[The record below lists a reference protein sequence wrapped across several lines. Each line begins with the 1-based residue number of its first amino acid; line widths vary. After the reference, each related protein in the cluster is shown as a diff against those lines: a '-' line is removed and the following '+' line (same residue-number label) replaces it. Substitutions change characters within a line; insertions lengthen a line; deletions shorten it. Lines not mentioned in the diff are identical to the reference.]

1 MTPADQID
9 IITGALAGTA
19 NKTLLA
25 WAKKHQIAAVGLF
38 LGDGD
43 SVKVTQLDE
52 ELGYVGLAQPGSPKL
67 INTLLENGYL
77 PVVSSIGVTDEGQ
90 LMNVNADQAATA
102 LAATLGADLILLSD
116 VSGILDGKGQRIAEM
131 TAAKAE
137 QLIEQG
143 IITDGMIVK
152 VNAALD
158 AARTLGRPVDIASWR
173 HAEQLPALFN
183 GMPMGTRILACFV
196 SRRRSFPAL
205 NFKIRKQSYGT
216 LGRAFYQAADQRFK
230 QFNDSLRFDYRLA
243 EQDIVGSVAW
253 SKALVTVGVLTAE
266 EQAQLEEALNV
277 LLEDVRAR
285 PQQILESDAE
295 DIHSWVEGKLIDKVG
310 QLGKKLHTGRSRNDQ
325 VATDLKLWCKDTVSE
340 LLTANRQLQSALV
353 ETAQNNQDA

>member
-1 MTPADQID
+1 MMNPLIIKLGGVLLDSEEALERLFSALVNYRESHQRPLVIVHGGGCVVDELMKGLNLPVKKKNGLRVTPADQID

-25 WAKKHQIAAVGLF
+25 WAKKHQITAVGLF

-52 ELGYVGLAQPGSPKL
+52 ELGHVGLAQPGSPKL
-67 INTLLENGYL
+67 INSLLENGYL

-183 GMPMGTRILACFV
+183 GMPMGTRILA
-196 SRRRSFPAL
+196 
-205 NFKIRKQSYGT
+205 
-216 LGRAFYQAADQRFK
+216 
-230 QFNDSLRFDYRLA
+230 
-243 EQDIVGSVAW
+243 
-253 SKALVTVGVLTAE
+253 
-266 EQAQLEEALNV
+266 
-277 LLEDVRAR
+277 
-285 PQQILESDAE
+285 
-295 DIHSWVEGKLIDKVG
+295 
-310 QLGKKLHTGRSRNDQ
+310 
-325 VATDLKLWCKDTVSE
+325 
-340 LLTANRQLQSALV
+340 
-353 ETAQNNQDA
+353 

>member
-1 MTPADQID
+1 MNPLIIKLGGVLLDSEEALERLFTALVNYREAHQRPLIIVHGGGCVVDELMKQLNLPVQKKNGLRVTPAEQI
-9 IITGALAGTA
+9 ALAGTA

-25 WAKKHQIAAVGLF
+25 WAKKHGISSVGLF

-43 SVKVTQLDE
+43 SVKVTQLDA
-52 ELGYVGLAQPGSPKL
+52 ELGHVGLAQPGSPAL
-67 INTLLENGYL
+67 INTLLAGGYL

-131 TAAKAE
+131 TAEKAE

-158 AARTLGRPVDIASWR
+158 AARALGRPVDIASWR

-183 GMPMGTRILACFV
+183 GTPIGTRILA
-196 SRRRSFPAL
+196 
-205 NFKIRKQSYGT
+205 
-216 LGRAFYQAADQRFK
+216 
-230 QFNDSLRFDYRLA
+230 
-243 EQDIVGSVAW
+243 
-253 SKALVTVGVLTAE
+253 
-266 EQAQLEEALNV
+266 
-277 LLEDVRAR
+277 
-285 PQQILESDAE
+285 
-295 DIHSWVEGKLIDKVG
+295 
-310 QLGKKLHTGRSRNDQ
+310 
-325 VATDLKLWCKDTVSE
+325 
-340 LLTANRQLQSALV
+340 
-353 ETAQNNQDA
+353 

>member
-1 MTPADQID
+1 MNPLIIKLGGVLLDSDEALERLFTALDSYRAQHQRPLLIVHGGGCLVDELMKKLALPVVKKQGLRVTPADQID

-25 WAKKHQIAAVGLF
+25 WAKKHAIPAVGLS
-38 LGDGD
+38 LADGD
-43 SVKVTQLDE
+43 SVSVTVLDAA
-52 ELGYVGLAQPGSPKL
+52 LGHVGKAEPGSPAL
-67 INTLLENGYL
+67 LNTLLGAGYL
-77 PVVSSIGVTDEGQ
+77 PVISSIGITAGGE

-131 TAAKAE
+131 TAAHAT

-183 GMPMGTRILACFV
+183 GVAIGTRILA
-196 SRRRSFPAL
+196 
-205 NFKIRKQSYGT
+205 
-216 LGRAFYQAADQRFK
+216 
-230 QFNDSLRFDYRLA
+230 
-243 EQDIVGSVAW
+243 
-253 SKALVTVGVLTAE
+253 
-266 EQAQLEEALNV
+266 
-277 LLEDVRAR
+277 
-285 PQQILESDAE
+285 
-295 DIHSWVEGKLIDKVG
+295 
-310 QLGKKLHTGRSRNDQ
+310 
-325 VATDLKLWCKDTVSE
+325 
-340 LLTANRQLQSALV
+340 
-353 ETAQNNQDA
+353 

>member
-1 MTPADQID
+1 MEPLVIKLGGVLLDSEEALGRLFTALAAYLASNDRRIVIVHGGGCVVDELMKQLNMPVNKKNGLRVTPADQID

-25 WAKKHQIAAVGLF
+25 WAKKHGLASVGLF

-52 ELGYVGLAQPGSPKL
+52 ELGHVGFAQPGSPAL
-67 INTLLENGYL
+67 INTLLAGGYL
-77 PVVSSIGVTDEGQ
+77 PVVSSIGVTDDGK

-131 TAAKAE
+131 TAGKAE

-183 GMPMGTRILACFV
+183 GTPIGTRILA
-196 SRRRSFPAL
+196 
-205 NFKIRKQSYGT
+205 
-216 LGRAFYQAADQRFK
+216 
-230 QFNDSLRFDYRLA
+230 
-243 EQDIVGSVAW
+243 
-253 SKALVTVGVLTAE
+253 
-266 EQAQLEEALNV
+266 
-277 LLEDVRAR
+277 
-285 PQQILESDAE
+285 
-295 DIHSWVEGKLIDKVG
+295 
-310 QLGKKLHTGRSRNDQ
+310 
-325 VATDLKLWCKDTVSE
+325 
-340 LLTANRQLQSALV
+340 
-353 ETAQNNQDA
+353 